1 MHGNYVIVHRVRDE
15 MVQILRV
22 VHGARD
28 LDVLFE
34 EEPLPAK

>member
-1 MHGNYVIVHRVRDE
+1 VRDE

>member
-15 MVQILRV
+15 AVQILRV

-28 LDVLFE
+28 LDALFE
-34 EEPLPAK
+34 DEPLPLD